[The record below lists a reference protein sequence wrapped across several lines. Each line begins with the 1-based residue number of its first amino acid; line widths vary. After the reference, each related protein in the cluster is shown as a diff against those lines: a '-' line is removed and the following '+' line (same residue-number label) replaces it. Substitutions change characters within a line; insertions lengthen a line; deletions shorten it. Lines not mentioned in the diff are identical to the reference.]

1 MALPAPNLDDRRFQD
16 LVDDSKR
23 LVQRR
28 CPEWTDHNVSDPGV
42 TLIETVAYMTDQLIY
57 RVNRMPDRNYIKFLE
72 LIGVRLFP
80 PTPASTDVTFWLS
93 APQPEAIL
101 VPAGVEVATPR
112 TESAGSAIAFTT
124 QHELDIVPSR
134 MMYVCSITADGTWR
148 NHTESINLSPFAC
161 FSPQPQPDEVMLIG
175 LPTAVPRCAVNIRL
189 VCSIEGIGVDPDWP
203 PLVWEAFDGE
213 SWAECELDMDTTGGL
228 NRPGDIVVHVPPS
241 HVTSVEHQ
249 LLAGWLRVRT
259 TTPQE
264 GQPFYSSSP
273 SIHKVEVFTVGGTI
287 EAVQAELIEEEI
299 LGISEGVA
307 GQRFL
312 VGRPPVVPSGE
323 PVVLEVSDEEEGW
336 QAWSEVSE
344 FSQSRPD
351 DRHFTLDAVA
361 GEVTLG
367 PAVRTPAGGIAH
379 YGAVPP
385 KGSVLRLRRYHTGG
399 GSPGNVAKGAL
410 RVSRTPIPFVGRIEN
425 RRAASGGVDGEGVE
439 EAKIRGPIV
448 LRTLGRAVTAEDYEQ
463 LAREAAPE
471 AARVK
476 AVPAAAPED
485 AGGVRVL
492 LVPAAADDEEG
503 RLPFEQLVPSADMM
517 RAVAA
522 HLDLRRTI
530 GARVVIEPPYYQG
543 VTVVATLRTRPWA
556 DPTRLQKTATR
567 ALYAYLHPITGGLE
581 GTGWPF
587 GRPVHMGEIYALLQ
601 RIPGTELVEDIRLFA
616 ANPLTAQ
623 RGQAAQRVDVAPNA
637 LVYSYQHQVRVE
649 ED

>member
-57 RVNRMPDRNYIKFLE
+57 RVNRMPDRNYIRFLE

-80 PTPASTDVTFWLS
+80 PTAATTDVTFWLS

-101 VPAGVEVATPR
+101 VPPGVEVATPR

-124 QHELDIVPSR
+124 QHELRMVPSR

-189 VCSIEGIGVDPDWP
+189 ACSIEGIGVDPDWP

-213 SWAECELDMDTTGGL
+213 SWAECELDKDTTGGL
-228 NRPGDIVVHVPPS
+228 NRPGDVVVHVPPT

-259 TTPQE
+259 TTPEE

-299 LGISEGVA
+299 LGLSEGVA
-307 GQRFL
+307 GQRFQ

-323 PVVLEVSDEEEGW
+323 PLVLEVSDEEEGW
-336 QAWSEVSE
+336 QEWSEASE
-344 FSQSRPD
+344 FSQSRPE

-367 PAVRTPAGGIAH
+367 PAVRTAAGAIVH

-399 GSPGNVAKGAL
+399 GSQGNVAKGAI
-410 RVSRTPIPFVGRIEN
+410 RVSRTPIPYVGRIEN
-425 RRAASGGVDGEGVE
+425 RRAASGGVDGEGVD

-522 HLDLRRTI
+522 HLDRRRTI
-530 GARVVIEPPYYQG
+530 GARVLIEPPYYQG

-556 DPTRLQKTATR
+556 DPSRLQRTATR
-567 ALYAYLHPITGGLE
+567 ALYAYLHPIRGGLE

-587 GRPVHMGEIYALLQ
+587 GRPVHVGEIYALLQ
-601 RIPGTELVEDIRLFA
+601 RITGTELVEDIRLFA

-649 ED
+649 ET